1 VTETRRRGYTPA
13 MMWRRGFG
21 PAMMWRRGFSPT
33 VRGLA
38 ALACVSA
45 VLAAAGVRAAA
56 DPKPALGVP
65 KIAGAQVRAHVEFLA
80 DDLLEGREAG
90 TRGYDLAA
98 HYVATVLKSAGLKP
112 AADDGTY
119 FQRVPLRRSTL
130 SSSALSLTSKSGGP
144 ATEVKIPDEGV
155 VLSNHNLPS
164 VSVTGDVVF
173 AGYGVTA
180 PEISYD
186 DYAGIDVTGKV
197 VLAAYNAPA
206 KLNSEIRA
214 HYASAVQKLKNAANH
229 GAAGIIFM
237 FTPEDQQRIPWE
249 YAKARMTEP
258 GYTTMQ
264 PDGKAFLNE
273 PRMNAVAYVNNTGAQ
288 KLFAGASTSMDD
300 AIASIVRG
308 EPKSFALPIAATIE
322 ATTAHSDA
330 MSANVVARLEGS
342 DPALAKTSVLLTA
355 HLDGVG
361 VGQEV
366 DGDRINNGAYDNATG
381 SAILLE
387 VARALG
393 GRAQAPKRS
402 VLVVFVTGEE
412 KGLLGSDYFARHPVK
427 AAGQM
432 IADVNLDMP
441 VFMTPSNDL
450 VAFGSENSTLD
461 AVVKRAAEAEGYVLS
476 PDPMPEENIFVRS
489 DQYSFVKQGVPSV
502 YLMPGFTPIDPKSTT
517 PRFEEFRKKHYHKP
531 SDDLSLPMD
540 LDALARFTRANYRVI
555 ATIADDPVAPSW
567 KPGNFFGKMFGKGT
581 N

>member
-1 VTETRRRGYTPA
+1 VNEL
-13 MMWRRGFG
+13 WRRGFI
-21 PAMMWRRGFSPT
+21 PAKQS
-33 VRGLA
+33 L
-38 ALACVSA
+38 LCIACVST
-45 VLAAAGVRAAA
+45 VLAAPHVRAAA
-56 DPKPALGVP
+56 ESEPAADVP
-65 KIAGAQVRAHVEFLA
+65 RIAGAQVRAHIEFLA

-90 TRGYDLAA
+90 TRGFDLAA
-98 HYVATVLKSAGLKP
+98 KYVATVLKDAGLKP

-119 FQRVPLRRSTL
+119 FQKVPLRKSTL
-130 SSSALSLTSKSGGP
+130 GASVLSVTPKSGGT
-144 ATEVKIPDEGV
+144 ATTITIPDEGV
-155 VLSNHNLPS
+155 VLSNHNVPS
-164 VSVTGDVVF
+164 VDASGDVVF

-180 PEISYD
+180 PEIAYD
-186 DYAGIDVTGKV
+186 DYAGIDVNGKI

-214 HYASAVQKLKNAANH
+214 HYASPVQKLKNAANR
-229 GAAGIIFM
+229 GAKGIIFM
-237 FTPEDQQRIPWE
+237 FTPDDQQRIPWDF
-249 YAKARMTEP
+249 AKARMSDP

-264 PDGKAFLNE
+264 PDGTAFLNE
-273 PRMNAVAYVNNTGAQ
+273 PRMNAVAYVNTAGAQ
-288 KLFAGASTSMDD
+288 KLFAGAPTSMDD

-308 EPKSFALPIAATIE
+308 EPMSFALPVAATIKV
-322 ATTAHSDA
+322 TTTHSDA
-330 MSANVVARLEGS
+330 MSVNVVAKLEGS

-361 VGQEV
+361 IGPAVN
-366 DGDRINNGAYDNATG
+366 GDRINNGAYDNATG

-393 GRAQAPKRS
+393 AGPRAPKRS
-402 VLVVFVTGEE
+402 VLVVFVTAEE

-441 VFMTPSNDL
+441 VFMTPSNEL

-461 AVVKRAAEAEGYVLS
+461 AIVTRAAQAEGYVS
-476 PDPMPEENIFVRS
+476 APDPMPEENIFVRS

-517 PRFEEFRKKHYHKP
+517 PRFDEFRKEHYHKP

-540 LDALARFTRANYRVI
+540 LDALARFTRVNYRVI
-555 ATIADDPVAPSW
+555 IAIANDPVAPTW
-567 KPGNFFGKMFGKGT
+567 KPGNFFGKMFGRGT

>member
-1 VTETRRRGYTPA
+1 MTERRRRG
-13 MMWRRGFG
+13 FS
-21 PAMMWRRGFSPT
+21 PAMMWRRGFSPA

-45 VLAAAGVRAAA
+45 ALAAAGVRAAA
-56 DPKPALGVP
+56 DPKPAPGVP
-65 KIAGAQVRAHVEFLA
+65 KIGGTQVRAHVEFLA
-80 DDLLEGREAG
+80 DDLMEGREAG

-144 ATEVKIPDEGV
+144 ATELKIPDEGV

-164 VSVTGDVVF
+164 VSITGDVVF

-197 VLAAYNAPA
+197 VLAVYNAPA

-214 HYASAVQKLKNAANH
+214 HYASPVQKLKNAANH
-229 GAAGIIFM
+229 GAAGVIFM

-273 PRMNAVAYVNNTGAQ
+273 PRMNAVAYVSNTGAQ
-288 KLFAGASTSMDD
+288 KLFAGASTSMED
-300 AIASIVRG
+300 AIASIGRG

-361 VGQEV
+361 IGQEV
-366 DGDRINNGAYDNATG
+366 SGDRINNGAYDNATG

-393 GRAQAPKRS
+393 GRARAPKRS

-540 LDALARFTRANYRVI
+540 LDALARFTRVNYRVI

-567 KPGNFFGKMFGKGT
+567 KPGNFFGKMFGRS
-581 N
+581 

>member
-1 VTETRRRGYTPA
+1 MKQLETRD
-13 MMWRRGFG
+13 
-21 PAMMWRRGFSPT
+21 FSPA
-33 VRGLA
+33 RRYLP
-38 ALACVSA
+38 ACASA
-45 VLAAAGVRAAA
+45 WMVLTIPHLGAVA
-56 DPKPALGVP
+56 DPHSSGDVP
-65 KIAGAQVRAHVEFLA
+65 RISGAHVRAHVEFLA

-98 HYVATVLKSAGLKP
+98 HYVASVMKSAGLKP

-119 FQRVPLRRSTL
+119 FQRVPLRKSTL
-130 SSSALSLTSKSGGP
+130 GSSALSVTSKSGG
-144 ATEVKIPDEGV
+144 AASDITIPEEGV
-155 VLSNHNLPS
+155 VLPNHSLSS
-164 VSVTGDVVF
+164 VDVRGDVVF
-173 AGYGVTA
+173 VGYGVTA

-186 DYAGIDVTGKV
+186 DYAGIDVTGKI

-214 HYASAVQKLKNAANH
+214 HYASPVQKLKNAANR
-229 GAAGIIFM
+229 GAAGVIFM
-237 FTPEDQQRIPWE
+237 FTPEDQERIPWA
-249 YAKARMTEP
+249 YAKARMSEP
-258 GYTTMQ
+258 GITTVQ
-264 PDGKAFLNE
+264 PDGKPFVNE
-273 PRMNAVAYVNNTGAQ
+273 PRMTAVAYVNDTGAK
-288 KLFAGASTSMDD
+288 KLFAGAPTPIED

-308 EPKSFALPIAATIE
+308 EPKSFALPVSASIRV
-322 ATTAHSDA
+322 ATTHSDA

-361 VGQEV
+361 IGQEV
-366 DGDRINNGAYDNATG
+366 NGDRINNGAYDNATG

-393 GRAQAPKRS
+393 ARARAPRRS
-402 VLVVFVTGEE
+402 VLVVFVTAEE

-432 IADVNLDMP
+432 VADVNLDMP

-461 AVVKRAAEAEGYVLS
+461 AVVKRAAQAEGYVAA

-517 PRFEEFRKKHYHKP
+517 PRFEEFRKQHYHKP

-540 LDALARFTRANYRVI
+540 LDALARFTRVNYRVI
-555 ATIADDPVAPSW
+555 AAIANDPVAPTW
-567 KPGNFFGKMFGKGT
+567 KPGNFFGKAFGKGT

>member
-1 VTETRRRGYTPA
+1 VHI
-13 MMWRRGFG
+13 
-21 PAMMWRRGFSPT
+21 
-33 VRGLA
+33 RGLLGLA
-38 ALACVSA
+38 CFSVALAV
-45 VLAAAGVRAAA
+45 AGLRAA
-56 DPKPALGVP
+56 DPKPAPDVP
-65 KIAGAQVRAHVEFLA
+65 KMAGADVRAHIEFLA
-80 DDLLEGREAG
+80 DDLMEGREAG
-90 TRGYDLAA
+90 TRGYDIAA

-119 FQRVPLRRSTL
+119 FQKVPLRRSTL

-144 ATEVKIPDEGV
+144 ATEIKVPEEGV

-173 AGYGVTA
+173 AGFGVTA
-180 PEISYD
+180 AEISYD

-197 VLAAYNAPA
+197 VLAVYNAPA

-214 HYASAVQKLKNAANH
+214 HYASPVQKLKNAANH

-249 YAKARMTEP
+249 FARARMTEP

-288 KLFAGASTSMDD
+288 KLFAGAPTSMDD

-308 EPKSFALPIAATIE
+308 EPKSFALPIAATIKV
-322 ATTAHSDA
+322 ATTHSDA
-330 MSANVVARLEGS
+330 MSANVVAMLEGS

-361 VGQEV
+361 IGQEV
-366 DGDRINNGAYDNATG
+366 NGDRINNGAYDNATG

-393 GRAQAPKRS
+393 GRAKAPKRS

-432 IADVNLDMP
+432 VADVNLDMP

-461 AVVKRAAEAEGYVLS
+461 AIVKRAAEAEGYVS
-476 PDPMPEENIFVRS
+476 KPDPMPEENIFVRS

-502 YLMPGFTPIDPKSTT
+502 YLMPGFTPIDPQSTT
-517 PRFEEFRKKHYHKP
+517 PRFEEFRKNHYHKP

-540 LDALARFTRANYRVI
+540 LEALARFTRVNYRVI
-555 ATIADDPVAPSW
+555 AAIADEPVAPTW